1 MSYKYDIYTD
11 KCVHVPETN
20 DRIDCVPKVELTDEC
35 IDEIVKRLT
44 LSQISDDTQL
54 PHGHWERPVDAY
66 TKKSYKWK
74 CSVCGEI
81 AYARPVVCLSAE
93 QQKCTY
99 KYCPNCGAQME
110 TEDGK
115 IN

>member
-11 KCVHVPETN
+11 KCVHIPEVELTEE
-20 DRIDCVPKVELTDEC
+20 CTAKLKVGLTDEC

-54 PHGHWERPVDAY
+54 PHGHWERPMDAY

-99 KYCPNCGAQME
+99 KYCPNCGTRM
-110 TEDGK
+110 D
-115 IN
+115 

>member
-1 MSYKYDIYTD
+1 MSYKYDLYTD
-11 KCVHVPETN
+11 KCVYVPETT
-20 DRIDCVPKVELTDEC
+20 DRIDYVPKVGLTDEC
-35 IDEIVKRLT
+35 IDEIVKRLA

-54 PHGHWERPVDAY
+54 PHGHWERPMDAY

-81 AYARPVVCLSAE
+81 AYARPVVCLSVE

-99 KYCPNCGAQME
+99 KYCPNCGTQM
-110 TEDGK
+110 D
-115 IN
+115 